1 MGGAERS
8 DADCCE
14 ALRSRNVAIVRG
26 GGSKVSWIKV
36 EYSLLSKPE
45 VMQMA
50 AHFDISEHEVVGHLV
65 AFWCWVDTN
74 VSPECP
80 DVIGTKSGLDR
91 VCGREGMVEVLI
103 EVGWLSFD
111 GKRFSVP
118 NMDRH
123 LSKSAKQRSVEA
135 RKKQNQRSCPDV
147 VPMLSRKCPDVIGT
161 KPGLDKIREDKNSN
175 TETQDAIASTV
186 LVVVKQD
193 AASVNAPKNRSKAFE
208 KPTVQQIIGYV
219 QEIGSTVDAK
229 SFWDYYESNG
239 WRVGRNPMKDWRA
252 TVRQWQSRNHQGNGN
267 GGTQR
272 LTTSQHRENA
282 NASAFNSIR
291 AAIAASGD

>member
-1 MGGAERS
+1 MAS
-8 DADCCE
+8 Q
-14 ALRSRNVAIVRG
+14 
-26 GGSKVSWIKV
+26 WIKI
-36 EYSLLSKPE
+36 EHTTPDKPE
-45 VMQMA
+45 VFQIADMLGIDPDA
-50 AHFDISEHEVVGHLV
+50 VVGKLV
-65 AFWCWVDTN
+65 RVWIWADQQTRDGNAPSVT
-74 VSPECP
+74 SAL
-80 DVIGTKSGLDR
+80 LDR
-91 VCGREGMVEVLI
+91 ISCVTGFADALQS
-103 EVGWLSFD
+103 VGWLDITTGGIHFCN
-111 GKRFSVP
+111 F
-118 NMDRH
+118 DRH
-123 LSKSAKQRSVEA
+123 NGNSCKTRALSAKRVETH
-135 RKKQNQRSCPDV
+135 REVK
-147 VPMLSRKCPDVIGT
+147 RKCNGDSVT
-161 KPGLDKIREDKNSN
+161 KALLEKRREEKNSN
-175 TETQDAIASTV
+175 TETQDANASTIP
-186 LVVVKQD
+186 VVVKQD

>member
-1 MGGAERS
+1 VAGDWIKIDISTPDKPEIDRMATILKLDHDSVVGKCIRVWIW
-8 DADCCE
+8 ADLQSVDGNALSVTETFLDRLTYCPGFSE
-14 ALRSRNVAIVRG
+14 ALR
-26 GGSKVSWIKV
+26 
-36 EYSLLSKPE
+36 
-45 VMQMA
+45 Q
-50 AHFDISEHEVVGHLV
+50 VGWL
-65 AFWCWVDTN
+65 T
-74 VSPECP
+74 
-80 DVIGTKSGLDR
+80 
-91 VCGREGMVEVLI
+91 GREGR
-103 EVGWLSFD
+103 LSI
-111 GKRFSVP
+111 P
-118 NMDRH
+118 NFDRH
-123 LSKSAKQRSVEA
+123 NGQTAKNRALTSKRV
-135 RKKQNQRSCPDV
+135 KK
-147 VPMLSRKCPDVIGT
+147 SRNAETVT
-161 KPGLDKIREDKNSN
+161 KSLPEKRREEKNSN
-175 TETQDAIASTV
+175 TETQDAIASIV
-186 LVVVKQD
+186 PVVAKQD

-252 TVRQWQSRNHQGNGN
+252 PVRQWQSRNHLGNGN